1 MIDLR
6 ALWIAGAL
14 FLVGN
19 AATAGA
25 QSPGGGLAPAD
36 VQAVHKVIQG
46 QIEAFRRD
54 DAEAAFALASP
65 AIQARFG
72 TAANFLGM
80 VRAGYQAVYRPRQ
93 YRFLDIT
100 PAYGEFVQKVLVTG
114 PDGRAVMAIYPMI
127 KLKDGSWRTD
137 GCALVP
143 LEATDA

>member
-1 MIDLR
+1 MNVRLLLM
-6 ALWIAGAL
+6 A
-14 FLVGN
+14 
-19 AATAGA
+19 
-25 QSPGGGLAPAD
+25 GLALVITYRVAVGFEVRTGDLTATD
-36 VQAVHKVIQG
+36 VQAIQKVIQS

-80 VRAGYQAVYRPRQ
+80 VRNGYQAVYRPRQ

-100 PAYGEFVQKVLVTG
+100 PANGEFVQKVLVTG
-114 PDGRAVMAIYPMI
+114 PDGQAVMAIYPMI